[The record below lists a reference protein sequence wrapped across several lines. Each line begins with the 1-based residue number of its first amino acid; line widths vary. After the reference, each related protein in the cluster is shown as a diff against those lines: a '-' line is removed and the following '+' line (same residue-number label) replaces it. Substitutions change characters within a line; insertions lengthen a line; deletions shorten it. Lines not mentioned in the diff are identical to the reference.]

1 MFSHQSRGKSLSSLN
16 MAPSKRGCPP
26 AGKTSLPGHAVPP
39 ERDGWVGVNRS
50 ELFTSFPWPVNHRL
64 GNPNRGTVYTH
75 NAEKQAAVSRL
86 TFELPPK
93 RVYGS
98 FTSQLASCGPKNPNR
113 SMVQRGGCRS
123 PRQLSETGSDWGTGL
138 APPEKRLFS
147 SPGSFAFEDGFS
159 PCSKQANMPPRAQQV
174 SFLML
179 SVVVKQDGVWT

>member
-16 MAPSKRGCPP
+16 MAPTKRGCPP

-50 ELFTSFPWPVNHRL
+50 ELFTSSPWPVNHRL

-113 SMVQRGGCRS
+113 STVQRGGCRS
-123 PRQLSETGSDWGTGL
+123 PRQLSETGSD
-138 APPEKRLFS
+138 
-147 SPGSFAFEDGFS
+147 
-159 PCSKQANMPPRAQQV
+159 
-174 SFLML
+174 
-179 SVVVKQDGVWT
+179 